1 MLAIDVD
8 HLKRVN
14 DEHGHQAGDVL
25 LQSIAATLAVLV
37 RGWDV
42 LARVGGDEFAALL
55 PGAGPEEAA
64 KIAERM
70 CSAVQG
76 IVLRADRAQI
86 SVGWASAPAGTHPQS
101 VMEAA
106 DHHLLAAKRAGRDRV
121 VGGEFASEPVLAW
134 GMSSDEVLDD
144 VLSGGALGAVYQ
156 PIVDLAD
163 GHAIGYEALARPRG
177 FSPRDSVEPLFR
189 AARRT
194 GRIRDLDWRCRRA
207 AIAGVSSLPEGANLH
222 LNVSTTAL
230 ADPVHDADQLLLLL
244 RSAGW
249 PATRTVLET
258 SAEERITSLSRLAEV
273 LTVYRRE
280 GLRFAC
286 DGAGQGGSTPE
297 ALAALRPEFIKVDG
311 RRTTAAAR
319 GAARGAIEATL
330 GFARSTGAVTIAE
343 GVENRISADRLRT
356 LGVRCG
362 QGFRLGRPA
371 PIAAMPRP
379 TSGAA

>member
-1 MLAIDVD
+1 M
-8 HLKRVN
+8 
-14 DEHGHQAGDVL
+14 
-25 LQSIAATLAVLV
+25 
-37 RGWDV
+37 
-42 LARVGGDEFAALL
+42 
-55 PGAGPEEAA
+55 
-64 KIAERM
+64 
-70 CSAVQG
+70 
-76 IVLRADRAQI
+76 
-86 SVGWASAPAGTHPQS
+86 
-101 VMEAA
+101 
-106 DHHLLAAKRAGRDRV
+106 
-121 VGGEFASEPVLAW
+121 
-134 GMSSDEVLDD
+134 
-144 VLSGGALGAVYQ
+144 
-156 PIVDLAD
+156 
-163 GHAIGYEALARPRG
+163 
-177 FSPRDSVEPLFR
+177 
-189 AARRT
+189 
-194 GRIRDLDWRCRRA
+194 
-207 AIAGVSSLPEGANLH
+207 
-222 LNVSTTAL
+222 
-230 ADPVHDADQLLLLL
+230 
-244 RSAGW
+244 
-249 PATRTVLET
+249 LET